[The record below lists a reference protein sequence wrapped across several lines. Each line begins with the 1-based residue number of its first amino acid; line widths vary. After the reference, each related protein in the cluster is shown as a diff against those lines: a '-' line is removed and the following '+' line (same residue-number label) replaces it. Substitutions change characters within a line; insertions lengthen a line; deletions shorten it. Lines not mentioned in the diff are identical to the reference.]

1 MIDKGQTV
9 QVLDHGYVCLI
20 DLMGSDE
27 NIIDAAR
34 MSTDRGFV
42 SWSPY
47 RRCKNCEVCYPMD
60 RDNIP
65 PLAFIAG
72 TKYLTCAHDYEKYPN
87 GDMGLLDTL
96 WRKKHATP
104 FEMCELVIEVQAPIF
119 VFREWHRHRTQSY
132 NEFSARYAQMQ
143 NLHYVPNP
151 NRIQKQ
157 NTSNK
162 QGSAEGFNG
171 EDAEHIRMTIES
183 QQHEI
188 YESYDEWVEQGLAKE
203 IARVNTPVS
212 RYSKMR
218 AKANIRN
225 WLQFLNLRMRPD
237 AQWEIR
243 QYAEVVGS
251 ILKSHWP
258 KVWELFEEYDLYGA
272 HFSRTDLRIVRQ
284 VIHRIMRPEEYP
296 PGVASSFNK
305 SSSEFVSELIRTSA
319 KGYSKRKIEE
329 LVEKVLE
336 GGDKILA

>member
-9 QVLDHGYVCLI
+9 QVLDHGFVRLI
-20 DLMGSDE
+20 DLMGGDE
-27 NIIDAAR
+27 SIIEAAR
-34 MSTDRGFV
+34 MSTGKGFV
-42 SWSPY
+42 AWDY
-47 RRCKNCEVCYPMD
+47 YERCKKCGWVQGLKKIDGWECND
-60 RDNIP
+60 K
-65 PLAFIAG
+65 
-72 TKYLTCAHDYEKYPN
+72 TTTHDWEKYPN

-162 QGSAEGFNG
+162 QGSAEGVNG

-296 PGVASSFNK
+296 PGGTSSFNK